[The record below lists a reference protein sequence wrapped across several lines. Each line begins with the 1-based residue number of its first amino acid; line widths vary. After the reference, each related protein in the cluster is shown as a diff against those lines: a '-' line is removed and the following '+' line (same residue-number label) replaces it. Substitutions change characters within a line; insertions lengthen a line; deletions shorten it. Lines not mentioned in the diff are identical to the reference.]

1 MRKHGR
7 RSYQWEVRADLG
19 EPALSSFQRP
29 GGSSLAQQAG
39 SAYDGVMRYE
49 QTTQGIR
56 VSVRPSFSLSHS
68 ELDEGRFVFTY
79 LVEMENQGNEA
90 ATLLFR
96 HWRIHDAVGVDSE
109 VDGEGVVG
117 EQPTLKPGNSHEYQS
132 FCVLGSP
139 AGFMEG
145 YYTFVRPDG
154 QEFEVSIPRFDLEA
168 PFPGGLPEDPDGIN

>member
-1 MRKHGR
+1 M
-7 RSYQWEVRADLG
+7 SYEK
-19 EPALSSFQRP
+19 
-29 GGSSLAQQAG
+29 
-39 SAYDGVMRYE
+39 
-49 QTTQGIR
+49 TTQGIH

-68 ELDEGRFVFTY
+68 DPDEGRFVFTY
-79 LVEMENQGNEA
+79 LVQMENQGDEP

-96 HWRIHDAVGVDSE
+96 HWHIHDAMGEDSE

-132 FCVLGSP
+132 FCILSSP

-154 QEFEVSIPRFDLEA
+154 REFEVVIPRFDLEA
-168 PFPGGLPEDPDGIN
+168 PLTGGTTDGTDRMN